1 MAKFFTLLAST
12 VFLVLLSS
20 TILLSQENKDTIS
33 SGSSIDFQR
42 AKQLAFDGN
51 REEARKICYQ
61 ILEKNPAYFD
71 ARILIGRTYA
81 WQKDYPQGRK
91 ELQQVLEEDFDN
103 RDAIF
108 AIIDLEKWAR
118 DYSKALFYCD
128 YGQSF
133 FPNDEKF
140 LIQKIQLLQ
149 QDGQESKALQTIN
162 ELLDLKPS
170 SEAGSQLLKKY
181 KAARRKYEIIYKHDF
196 EHFTKPY
203 IRRWHVSSFQL
214 SRRNIWGSWYAK
226 VNLGDLIGNG
236 ETFWSNNLA
245 KQFEIDVYPRISKS
259 NYMYLNYGYS
269 PDNLFPNHRA
279 GAEWYQKLPASF
291 ELSAGIRYLN
301 FGKSSSR
308 SNVYIYTGS
317 IGKYYRNYWFLFR
330 TYLSPKHSDISQ
342 SYWWIMRRY
351 LRDAQ
356 QYVGLELGTGV
367 SPDDP
372 RGNVSTANVYQ
383 YSSKNVRLA
392 YQDQLF
398 EKRLTYLLR
407 LGFEREEYLV
417 NVKRNVLT
425 FSLKLSYQL

>member
-1 MAKFFTLLAST
+1 MAKFFTRLTSI

-20 TILLSQENKDTIS
+20 TMLFSQENRDFIS
-33 SGSSIDFQR
+33 SSLSVDFQR

-61 ILEKNPAYFD
+61 ILEKNTAYFD
-71 ARILIGRTYA
+71 ARILIGRTFA
-81 WQKDYPQGRK
+81 WQKNFQQGRK
-91 ELQQVLEEDFDN
+91 ELQQVLEDDFDN
-103 RDAIF
+103 KDAIF
-108 AIIDLEKWAR
+108 AIIDLEKWAG
-118 DYSKALFYCD
+118 DLSKALFYCD

-133 FPNDEKF
+133 FPNEEKF
-140 LIQKIQLLQ
+140 LVQKIQLLQ
-149 QDGQESKALQTIN
+149 QNGEESKALQTIN
-162 ELLDLKPS
+162 ELLDLKPAS
-170 SEAGSQLLKKY
+170 QAGRQLLQKY
-181 KAARRKYEIIYKHDF
+181 KAARRKYQIIYQHDF

-214 SRRNIWGSWYAK
+214 SRRNIWGSWFAK
-226 VNLGDLIGNG
+226 VNLGDLIKDG
-236 ETFWSNNLA
+236 ETFWSNNIA
-245 KQFEIDVYPRISKS
+245 KQFELDAYPRISKS

-269 PDNLFPNHRA
+269 PDHLFPKHRA
-279 GAEWYQKLPASF
+279 GAEFYQKLPASF
-291 ELSAGIRYLN
+291 EVSAGIRYLN
-301 FGKSSSR
+301 FDTSSSR

-330 TYLSPKHSDISQ
+330 TYLSPKNNDISQ
-342 SYWWIMRRY
+342 SYWLLMRRY
-351 LRDAQ
+351 LSSSKH
-356 QYVGLELGTGV
+356 YIGIELGSGV
-367 SPDDP
+367 SPDEP
-372 RGNVSTANVYQ
+372 RGNVSNSNIYQ
-383 YSSKNVRLA
+383 YDSRKFKLA